1 MKIKTNQSI
10 SKIVLES
17 ARSLTKYLIG
27 TGGWAYFKV
36 PGQSSLRAYSR
47 IFDFVEVNYTFYK
60 YSDTRM
66 VEHWRRTVPSDFT
79 FTVRCHQDL
88 THRIGFKPVQE
99 AYTVFSR
106 MIGVCRVLKAPF
118 LHLETPVRYTFD
130 EQKVREAREFFS
142 NVDQRGVGLAWEIRG
157 EVTEEIAKLMQ
168 DFDIVHSVDLSR
180 EAPAFRS
187 DVVYTRLFG
196 KGKHNIYQFTD
207 EELEEI
213 DQKTVKSKAR
223 IAVATFHGLKMN
235 TDAARF
241 KAYKEK
247 GVFLPVT
254 SFTGVD
260 SARAV
265 LSEDTQFPST
275 KAELI
280 EHQGW
285 KVIDLEADKRIHLS
299 ELLSKLPEK
308 TYHSVEEII
317 QELEVHA

>member
-1 MKIKTNQSI
+1 MGLLVN
-10 SKIVLES
+10 
-17 ARSLTKYLIG
+17 YLIG

-60 YSDTRM
+60 YPDTRM
-66 VEHWRRTVPSDFT
+66 VEHWRQMVPSHFT

-88 THRIGFKPVQE
+88 THSIGLKPVQE
-99 AYTVFSR
+99 AYGVFSR

-118 LHLETPVRYTFD
+118 LHLETPARYTFD
-130 EQKVREAREFFS
+130 KQKIREASNFFS
-142 NVDQRGVGLAWEIRG
+142 TVDLKGVRLAWEVRG
-157 EVTEEIAKLMQ
+157 KLTEEVVNLMENIG
-168 DFDIVHSVDLSR
+168 IVHSVDLSK
-180 EAPAFRS
+180 EMPALQS

-213 DQKTVKSKAR
+213 DQKIVKSEAK
-223 IAVATFHGLKMN
+223 IAVATFHGLRMN

-241 KAYKEK
+241 KTYKEK

-254 SFTGVD
+254 SFTGID

-265 LSEDTQFPST
+265 LNEDAKFPST

-285 KVIDLEADKRIHLS
+285 KVIDLESDKRVRLS
-299 ELLSKLPEK
+299 ELLSKLSEK
-308 TYHSVEEII
+308 TYHSVEEVVR
-317 QELEVHA
+317 ELEVRS

>member
-1 MKIKTNQSI
+1 VWLLIN
-10 SKIVLES
+10 
-17 ARSLTKYLIG
+17 YLIG
-27 TGGWAYFKV
+27 TGGWAYFNV
-36 PGQSSLRAYSR
+36 PGQSSLRAYSQ

-60 YSDTRM
+60 YPDTRM
-66 VEHWRRTVPSDFT
+66 VEHWRRTVPSHFT

-88 THRIGFKPVQE
+88 THRIGLKPVQE
-99 AYTVFSR
+99 AYAVFSQ
-106 MIGVCRVLKAPF
+106 MIGVCRVLRAPF
-118 LHLETPVRYTFD
+118 LHLETPARYTFD
-130 EQKVREAREFFS
+130 EHKVREAKEFFS
-142 NVDQRGVGLAWEIRG
+142 TVDLKGVRLAWEIRG
-157 EVTEEIAKLMQ
+157 KVTEEIKKLMQ
-168 DFDIVHSVDLSR
+168 EFSIVPSVDLSR
-180 EAPAFRS
+180 ESSIFRS
-187 DVVYTRLFG
+187 DVIYTRLFG

-213 DQKTVKSKAR
+213 DQKIVKSEAK
-223 IAVATFHGLKMN
+223 IVVATFHGLRMN

-265 LSEDTQFPST
+265 LSEDAQFPST
-275 KAELI
+275 KAELV

-285 KVIDLEADKRIHLS
+285 KVIDLESDKRIHLS

-308 TYHSVEEII
+308 TYHNVDEVI
-317 QELEVHA
+317 QELEVHT